1 MKKKS
6 LLISCMLM
14 AALSASA
21 ANSMLKSPVTGPL
34 GHARLD
40 AMTLAS
46 NGTDVVLLLADKT
59 SLYALDIEDNKA
71 SEKIPNAITS
81 IPDFVNTKLKPVA
94 GGVTLTIVDIEVNPI
109 SKTVYVLA
117 ESGGTSYVFKVKN
130 NGAAVTMVDL
140 SKISHS
146 TLAWG
151 STFTINDMTYG
162 NGKLY
167 ASSGGFSLDGSVAT
181 IPSPFTHSAAVTQK
195 ATTMFK
201 SNWGGTYNT
210 KAPLETMTY
219 GLVKSKHRLMGVT
232 TCAPGF
238 SLDAAGLSGSGTM
251 QVTED
256 FNVQFGMSKKVVFQ
270 RHDGKD
276 WLFDLHDNKLYRIG
290 ETLLDGSPVTA
301 GKHNSDA
308 IELRDFSGV
317 PKAGIAADVFKEYAG
332 TTYQTIAYWDDFRMV
347 VLETGGTLKMMQTAA
362 KAPALSV
369 DKVQTRTALH
379 VYPNPVQN
387 TLHIDLN
394 TSQEASLQVF
404 STDGRLVHTSKANSA
419 VATIDV
425 SNFAA
430 GQYVLKI
437 ASEEGPIGEQIF
449 TVQ

>member
-1 MKKKS
+1 
-6 LLISCMLM
+6 
-14 AALSASA
+14 
-21 ANSMLKSPVTGPL
+21 MLKSPVSGPL
-34 GHARLD
+34 GHSRIA
-40 AMTLAS
+40 AMAMAS
-46 NGTDVVLLLADKT
+46 DGTDVVLLLADKT
-59 SLYALDIEDNKA
+59 SLYAIDIEDNKA
-71 SEKIPNAITS
+71 SEKVPNAITS
-81 IPDFVNTKLKPVA
+81 IPDFVNSKLKPVA
-94 GGVTLTIVDIEVNPI
+94 GGVTLTVIDIEVNPI
-109 SKTVYVLA
+109 SKAVYVLA
-117 ESGGTSYVFKVKN
+117 ESAGTSYVFKVKN
-130 NGAAVTMVDL
+130 NGATVTMVDL
-140 SKISHS
+140 SKTSHS

-151 STFTINDMTYG
+151 STFEVNDMTYG

-167 ASSGGFSLDGSVAT
+167 ASSGGFSLDGSLAT
-181 IPSPFTHSAAVTQK
+181 ISSPFTHSAAVTQK

-201 SNWGGTYNT
+201 SNWGGVYST

-219 GLVKSKHRLMGVT
+219 GMVKSKHRLMGVT

-238 SLDAAGLSGSGTM
+238 SLDIAGLSGSGTM

-256 FNVQFGMSKKVVFQ
+256 FNVQFGMSEKVVFQ

-301 GKHNSDA
+301 GLYNSDA
-308 IELRDFSGV
+308 VELRETTGT
-317 PKAGIAADVFKEYAG
+317 PKAGLPADVFKEYAG
-332 TTYQTIAYWDDFRMV
+332 TTYTTIAYWDEFRLV
-347 VLETGGTLKMMQTAA
+347 VLETGGTLKMMQTAVTA
-362 KAPALSV
+362 TPLSL
-369 DKVQTRTALH
+369 DKVQTGKAIS

-394 TSQEASLQVF
+394 NAKETSLQVF
-404 STDGRLVHTSKANSA
+404 STEGRLVYTSKANNA
-419 VATIDV
+419 NATIDV

>member
-6 LLISCMLM
+6 LLISCMLT
-14 AALSASA
+14 AALSGSA
-21 ANSMLKSPVTGPL
+21 ANSMLKSPVSGPL
-34 GHARLD
+34 GNSRIA
-40 AMTLAS
+40 AMALAS

-59 SLYALDIEDNKA
+59 SLYALDIDDNKA

-94 GGVTLTIVDIEVNPI
+94 GGVTLSVVDIEVNPI
-109 SKTVYVLA
+109 SKAVYVLA
-117 ESGGTSYVFKVKN
+117 ESAGTSYVFKVKN
-130 NGAAVTMVDL
+130 NGAVVTMVDL
-140 SKISHS
+140 TKISHS

-151 STFTINDMTYG
+151 GTLTVNDMTYG
-162 NGKLY
+162 NGVLY
-167 ASSGGFSLDGSVAT
+167 ASGGDFSLDGRVAT

-201 SNWGGTYNT
+201 SNWGGVYST

-238 SLDAAGLSGSGTM
+238 SLDVADLSGSGTV

-276 WLFDLHDNKLYRIG
+276 WLFDLHDNKLYRVG
-290 ETLLDGSPVTA
+290 ETLLDGSPVIA

-308 IELRDFSGV
+308 LELRETSGV
-317 PKAGIAADVFKEYAG
+317 PKAGLAADVFKEFAG
-332 TTYQTIAYWDDFRMV
+332 TTYTTIAYWDEFRLL
-347 VLETGGTLKMMQTAA
+347 VLETGGTLKMMQTAVIA
-362 KAPALSV
+362 TPLSV
-369 DKVQTRTALH
+369 DKVQKHTALH

-394 TSQEASLQVF
+394 ASKEASLQVF

-419 VATIDV
+419 DATIDV

-430 GQYVLKI
+430 GQYILKI
-437 ASEEGPIGEQIF
+437 ASEEGPIGEEIF
-449 TVQ
+449 TVK